1 MTSAKQEIIEEA
13 KRIEKECMQSKI
25 AHSRSANFWEKSH
38 LFIGIPTTII
48 STLAAA
54 VILSG
59 INNAT
64 TIAAGLAI
72 FVAAFIAVST
82 FLNPKDRANVYVMA
96 SSKFDI
102 LHNKARFLTNIDS
115 RLKNDETLAVQLKE
129 LVDKQN
135 ELLQNTPAIPRWAMK
150 KAKIDYE
157 QSIFI
162 SPESN
167 GTKVLKFTNCAEVY
181 NHIANKISEAE
192 TSIDDITWGSRKDY
206 RTKEEQDAYEKYLL
220 SINDVCAK
228 GKIKYREISSL
239 ADEHYFKRALDLVK
253 AKHYSYHV
261 GFYDTTLV
269 NIPLISYII
278 VDRKEAIFGF
288 YRAPF
293 RSTEDEVYLQI
304 TDSLTLQLF
313 IDYYETLWAGSTKI
327 KEGKSIN
334 VSAIKSIADKLK
346 IDPTYL
352 EGL

>member
-1 MTSAKQEIIEEA
+1 MSSTKQEIIEEA
-13 KRIEKECMQSKI
+13 KRIEKECLQSKI

-54 VILSG
+54 VIISG

-64 TIAAGLAI
+64 TIAAGMAI

-82 FLNPKDRANVYVMA
+82 FLNPKDRANSYVVA

-102 LHNKARFLTNIDS
+102 LRNKARFLTNIDS
-115 RLKNDETLAVQLKE
+115 RLKNDETLASQLKE
-129 LVDKQN
+129 LVEKHND
-135 ELLQNTPAIPRWAMK
+135 LLQNTPAIPRWVMK
-150 KAKIDYE
+150 KAEVDYE
-157 QSIFI
+157 QSII
-162 SPESN
+162 ITSESN
-167 GTKVLKFTNCAEVY
+167 GAKVLKFSNVAEVY
-181 NHIANKISEAE
+181 NHIASKIIEAE
-192 TSIDDITWGSRKDY
+192 ISIDDITWGSRKDY
-206 RTKEEQDAYEKYLL
+206 RTKEEQDAYEGYLL
-220 SINDVCAK
+220 SINEVCKK

-239 ADEHYFKRALDLVK
+239 TDEHYFRRAIDLIK
-253 AKHYSYHV
+253 AKHYSYHL
-261 GFYDTTLV
+261 GFYDTSLV

-278 VDRKEAIFGF
+278 IDRKEAIFGF

-293 RSTEDEVYLQI
+293 RSIEDEVYLQI
-304 TDSLTLQLF
+304 ADILTLQLF

-334 VSAIKSIADKLK
+334 ISEIKSIANKLN

-352 EGL
+352 SDL